1 MYSNTF
7 HCLLMFCFVSLC
19 VLLDDNFATVL
30 GHHPKSVLTRA
41 FVCLFIIMKGI
52 YRGDD
57 LESCGCSCMSSV
69 FALMLMYMCCCP
81 SQWEEL
87 GQTSLFGIIACFCG
101 LWSIL
106 CLYVARV
113 SMWQDPHLGALS
125 PLSKSVPLLRYS
137 YRIACTLPI

>member
-1 MYSNTF
+1 
-7 HCLLMFCFVSLC
+7 
-19 VLLDDNFATVL
+19 
-30 GHHPKSVLTRA
+30 
-41 FVCLFIIMKGI
+41 MKGI

-57 LESCGCSCMSSV
+57 LESSGLFSV
-69 FALMLMYMCCCP
+69 FALMLMYMCCCCP

-87 GQTSLFGIIACFCG
+87 GQSSLFGIIACFCG

-137 YRIACTLPI
+137 YRIAYTLPI